1 MIGTFMMLHS
11 ILYGFL
17 QRHVY
22 SKTTFLGLEHAVPNA
37 KQGALK
43 ELALTTYVD
52 SWILLHT
59 YAALLYKNTGYWM
72 TSQYALEIS
81 VKIIES
87 VKLLWSPS
95 VYSSKEL
102 LAHHAVSLILL
113 IASYITQHTHI
124 GFMVLSITNTTNIFF
139 DYFKFG
145 LLTNDPVIRWMSSAV
160 FCGMFYLSRVY
171 VLGGQVVFPV
181 FQSVLFA
188 TRFESI
194 FYKSMLSGIYVFQL
208 YWFYRLTLHTWRN
221 TMRLFRRPSLQE
233 EMKTDFLQLIEH
245 LCKAE
250 TDIQTHLRS
259 HDVGEAVAE
268 DAASASSSASAI
280 STASATT
287 TTTESA
293 IPLYEEEETM
303 KTEDDIIHE
312 ALMQWRSCIF
322 RQLKHLTPEEDKK
335 EN

>member
-1 MIGTFMMLHS
+1 MLGTFMMLHS
-11 ILYGFL
+11 FLYGFL

-59 YAALLYKNTGYWM
+59 YATLLYKNTGYWM

-87 VKLLWSPS
+87 IKLLWSPS
-95 VYSSKEL
+95 MYSSKEL
-102 LAHHAVSLILL
+102 LAHHAVSLMLL
-113 IASYITQHTHI
+113 VASYMTQHTHI

-145 LLTNDPVIRWMSSAV
+145 LLTGDPVLRWMSSAV
-160 FCGMFYLSRVY
+160 FWAMFYTSRVY
-171 VLGGQVVFPV
+171 VLGGQVIRP
-181 FQSVLFA
+181 LFK
-188 TRFESI
+188 TSIFMTPFESI
-194 FYKSMLSGIYVFQL
+194 FYKSMLSGIYAFQL

-221 TMRLFRRPSLQE
+221 TVRLFRRPSLQE

-250 TDIQTHLRS
+250 TDIQAHLRS
-259 HDVGEAVAE
+259 HDVAEIAEA
-268 DAASASSSASAI
+268 DDASAI
-280 STASATT
+280 STASAISSASATT

-293 IPLYEEEETM
+293 MPVYEEET

-322 RQLKHLTPEEDKK
+322 RQLKHLTAEEDKK